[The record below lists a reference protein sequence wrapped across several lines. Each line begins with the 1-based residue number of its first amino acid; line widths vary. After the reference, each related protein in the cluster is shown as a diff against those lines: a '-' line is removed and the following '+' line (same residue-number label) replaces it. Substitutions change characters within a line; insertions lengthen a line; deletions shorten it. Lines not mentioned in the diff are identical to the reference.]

1 MSDNTAKR
9 LMSFDTLRG
18 GSVKKA
24 RIKATMEMMREIDQR
39 VSEIA
44 DEDPL
49 EALFILK
56 NLKVKEGLNEKPLV
70 AKIALKLAEKL
81 DFAYRQNYFEK
92 ARIIKSLLVKL
103 IDELEV
109 KDIYEIVSHEYSG
122 SMQANEDFK
131 EELIDDTPLEECIT
145 LFKNMK

>member
-1 MSDNTAKR
+1 MNVPERFK
-9 LMSFDTLRG
+9 G
-18 GSVKKA
+18 GFVKKA
-24 RIKATMEMMREIDQR
+24 RIKAAMEAMREIDQR

-56 NLKVKEGLNEKPLV
+56 NLTIKEGLNEKPLI
-70 AKIALKLAEKL
+70 AKIVLKLAEKL

-92 ARIIKSLLVKL
+92 AKIIKSLLVKL

-109 KDIYEIVSHEYSG
+109 KDIYDIVSHEYAG
-122 SMQANEDFK
+122 TVPGNEEFR
-131 EELIDDTPLEECIT
+131 EELIDDTPLEECVT